1 MPILTQ
7 GARPGQ
13 LSRYRAQLRRLAD
26 VAAVTA
32 PQRIS
37 RALSVLSVTP
47 RTTALSSA
55 SQRLIGRIRALR
67 PPFSARAGGQAAT
80 FLDLKS
86 SLAEHLPIAIAL
98 VIAVTTIA
106 IFLLTGSVILPL
118 KTLLMNAL
126 TVGAAYGI
134 VVLVFQNGNL
144 QGLLGY
150 ESPGA
155 IDIAQP
161 VVMLAVV
168 LGLSTDYGVF
178 LLDRIC
184 EGHRRGL
191 GNQEAVALGLERTG
205 RVITAAALLF
215 CVAFGSV
222 ISSQLVEVKEVA
234 FGTTAAI
241 LLDATLVR
249 CLLVPALMRLLGDWN
264 WWVPAFLRR
273 VAPERGIAA
282 QVPP

>member
-1 MPILTQ
+1 M
-7 GARPGQ
+7 
-13 LSRYRAQLRRLAD
+13 
-26 VAAVTA
+26 
-32 PQRIS
+32 
-37 RALSVLSVTP
+37 
-47 RTTALSSA
+47 
-55 SQRLIGRIRALR
+55 
-67 PPFSARAGGQAAT
+67 
-80 FLDLKS
+80 
-86 SLAEHLPIAIAL
+86 
-98 VIAVTTIA
+98 TTIA
-106 IFLLTGSVILPL
+106 IFLLTGSLILPL

-144 QGLLGY
+144 QGPLAD
-150 ESPGA
+150 ESTGA

-264 WWVPAFLRR
+264 WWAPGFLRR
-273 VAPERGIAA
+273 LAPERGIAA
-282 QVPP
+282 QAPP